1 MLSLIKDYFCI
12 YLEDYI
18 FFNLINYI
26 EEFLNVKHS
35 LYSWNKLDCILTYY
49 IFSLFLYPNIILQV
63 SFKDCGIC
71 ILIRLAFVFLLTS
84 FFPQILISQLCWP
97 HETNWE
103 TILFF
108 YFFEVL
114 IWCLCCYILKY
125 WEEFIR
131 ENKRDWSFLCGNIF
145 KL

>member
-1 MLSLIKDYFCI
+1 MNLIKDSFCI

-26 EEFLNVKHS
+26 EEFLNVKQS

-71 ILIRLAFVFLLTS
+71 VLIRLAFVYLLTCFS
-84 FFPQILISQLCWP
+84 FFVRFWYHSYAGLTKLGD
-97 HETNWE
+97 
-103 TILFF
+103 ILFF

-125 WEEFIR
+125 LEEFIR
-131 ENKRDWSFLCGNIF
+131 ENKRDWRFLCGNIF